1 MLVKTRGLDVFTSL
15 HFTINYHDD
24 TCCNVRLV
32 SMLQSL
38 LVDLDVPT
46 REKVDDARRNLRVLG
61 PRTDVDIQPRT
72 LLICI

>member
-1 MLVKTRGLDVFTSL
+1 
-15 HFTINYHDD
+15 
-24 TCCNVRLV
+24 
-32 SMLQSL
+32 MLQSL

-72 LLICI
+72 LLICIWKDLLRKNAVKPNLNAVQYEPMNFNTYM